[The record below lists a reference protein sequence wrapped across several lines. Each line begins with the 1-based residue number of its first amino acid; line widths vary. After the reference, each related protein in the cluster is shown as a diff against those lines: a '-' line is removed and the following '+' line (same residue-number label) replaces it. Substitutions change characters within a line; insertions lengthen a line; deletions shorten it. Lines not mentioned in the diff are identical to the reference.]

1 MGAQCEKKFP
11 TGVCVC
17 VCVCLVRRNYQR
29 AFVFQMRRVCS
40 GDTFLSITEL
50 SLELPLGWACVLVG
64 GGHPGRSQGQ
74 TFSVEAAGIQ
84 GQLCRPTR
92 LPWGARAALPLES
105 GWLPDC
111 CRILPGLREALAQ
124 PPCPCKL
131 CLQGLR
137 QPRGVATYLA
147 SGVKLKGQAS
157 VTQSKG

>member
-29 AFVFQMRRVCS
+29 AFVIQMRRVCS

-50 SLELPLGWACVLVG
+50 SLELPLGWACILVG

-74 TFSVEAAGIQ
+74 TFSVEAAGLQ

-92 LPWGARAALPLES
+92 LPGERGQPCHWSLVGSQTVAEFSLGSVGPWHNRRAHANCVCKASDSPERRQHT
-105 GWLPDC
+105 WL
-111 CRILPGLREALAQ
+111 Q
-124 PPCPCKL
+124 K
-131 CLQGLR
+131 
-137 QPRGVATYLA
+137 
-147 SGVKLKGQAS
+147 
-157 VTQSKG
+157 